1 MAEYIEREALETSLN
16 DRLNRF
22 MKLYGDNDLF
32 VQGFDECIGKVEDFP
47 NAKDVAP
54 VRHGRWI
61 MPLLMADGHIH
72 GKCSHCHKIRIID
85 DYCSACGAVMDIDLG
100 DTED

>member
-1 MAEYIEREALETSLN
+1 MAEYIEREV
-16 DRLNRF
+16 
-22 MKLYGDNDLF
+22 LYEKAYWHGGHPDVDNP
-32 VQGFDECIGKVEDFP
+32 FP
-47 NAKDVAP
+47 DGVDAIDIKDIDTIPAADVSP

-72 GKCSHCHKIRIID
+72 GECSHCHKIRIID
-85 DYCSACGAVMDIDLG
+85 DYCSACGAVMDLE